1 MKRLSK
7 KTTAILMSA
16 MMILT
21 CAAYPTHAFA
31 ANNYNTLGKSEDFKS
46 FVRTDNNQRT
56 TYYDIYGGQTEGRK
70 DVDDLNV
77 LMEDTLYNSKVIG
90 TNYTP
95 AQYWAA
101 FANGV
106 YAANPES
113 YYSFNNRPYKDR
125 FMNDVNGDRG
135 YGNLYEALSSLTGKT
150 QATGKDAKTCDIRTI
165 STGKRTAKNL
175 NQVQEDAFS
184 LLVEVKPGRIKTSD
198 FRKHASLKAME
209 EDKNSN
215 QTVMYNLMATR
226 DRQGSTFRYIYNCF
240 GIAYSDFSITPVSAE
255 YNEAEKNSTGA
266 TPALRDEDTLDEA
279 LDKVKSGE
287 TIYGFSVK
295 ENASSHVASFK
306 NESTQPAT
314 QQISTQT
321 SISEKLSS
329 TVSENKQVSFSQS
342 ENAKISLGSNQAFF
356 HFETGITFT
365 ESELWGKG
373 TSRTNETTKTE
384 TNTVTD
390 TIQLPEH
397 TGVTHSIMTTN
408 YVYSMVYD
416 CPVAISYTVTIFS
429 YDGCYYDDAGKVAS
443 FVTSGYSQ
451 SAFMT

>member
-125 FMNDVNGDRG
+125 FMNDVNGGRG
-135 YGNLYEALSSLTGKT
+135 YGNLYKALSSVEGSSQSTGKN
-150 QATGKDAKTCDIRTI
+150 KKTCDIHTI
-165 STGKRTAKNL
+165 ISGKRTAKNL
-175 NQVQEDAFS
+175 NEVQEAAYS
-184 LLVEVKPGRIKTSD
+184 LLVEVKPGKIKTSD
-198 FRKHASLKAME
+198 FRKHSSLKAMA
-209 EDKNSN
+209 EDDESDG
-215 QTVMYNLMATR
+215 TVMYNLMATR
-226 DRQGSTFRYIYNCF
+226 DRHGGTYRYIYNCL

-255 YNEAEKNSTGA
+255 YNEDEQNNTGM
-266 TPALRDEDTLDEA
+266 TPALRGYGNIDNA
-279 LDKVKSGE
+279 LSAVRSGTKIE
-287 TIYGFSVK
+287 GFTAQ
-295 ENASSHVASFK
+295 ENNKRTVSSLI

-314 QQISTQT
+314 QQIT
-321 SISEKLSS
+321 
-329 TVSENKQVSFSQS
+329 
-342 ENAKISLGSNQAFF
+342 
-356 HFETGITFT
+356 
-365 ESELWGKG
+365 
-373 TSRTNETTKTE
+373 TTK
-384 TNTVTD
+384 
-390 TIQLPEH
+390 
-397 TGVTHSIMTTN
+397 SR
-408 YVYSMVYD
+408 
-416 CPVAISYTVTIFS
+416 
-429 YDGCYYDDAGKVAS
+429 
-443 FVTSGYSQ
+443 
-451 SAFMT
+451 